1 MISILTVTL
10 LETGRRFNKKKQRK
24 MIFGTLAIHFL
35 IDRSHLTKPI
45 NPRGYLQVC
54 LLLFPKI

>member
-1 MISILTVTL
+1 
-10 LETGRRFNKKKQRK
+10 

-35 IDRSHLTKPI
+35 SLIGRSHLTKRI

-54 LLLFPKI
+54 FFSSYFLKYKNQTLLIIGATVVRSE